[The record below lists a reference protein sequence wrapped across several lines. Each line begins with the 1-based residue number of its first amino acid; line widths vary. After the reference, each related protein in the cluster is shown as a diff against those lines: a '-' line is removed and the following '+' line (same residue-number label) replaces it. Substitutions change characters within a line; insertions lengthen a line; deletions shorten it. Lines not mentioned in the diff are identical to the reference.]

1 MTGLLIVS
9 GSCPDINLKKYLGI
23 YEFCVVPD
31 HSLLYMQDEAIIV
44 TELRALQQGGNEMK
58 SAETES
64 GNAPRKAIVID
75 TIVFVNKIDVKKY
88 EVQNYSDFIKCFV
101 SWIQEEAYG
110 KNEAKVVF
118 DRFEKMS
125 LKANTRANRNKNVSV
140 QYKITD
146 TTKIDHLEAKQLLSS
161 IEKKNQLTEY
171 LSHK

>member
-58 SAETES
+58 SAETVS

-88 EVQNYSDFIKCFV
+88 EVQNYSDFIKCFA
-101 SWIQEEAYG
+101 S
-110 KNEAKVVF
+110 
-118 DRFEKMS
+118 
-125 LKANTRANRNKNVSV
+125 
-140 QYKITD
+140 
-146 TTKIDHLEAKQLLSS
+146 
-161 IEKKNQLTEY
+161 
-171 LSHK
+171 